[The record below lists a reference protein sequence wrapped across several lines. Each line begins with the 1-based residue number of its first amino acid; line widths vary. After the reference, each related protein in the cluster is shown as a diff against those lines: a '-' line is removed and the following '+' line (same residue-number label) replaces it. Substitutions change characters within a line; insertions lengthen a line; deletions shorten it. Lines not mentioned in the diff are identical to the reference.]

1 MEGNEQVERRREKV
15 CRRRRRRETKENTVT
30 ITVKV
35 QYSAAGTAYVKL
47 LFSLPQPSSAGHDI
61 HA

>member
-1 MEGNEQVERRREKV
+1 MGGNEQVESQREKV
-15 CRRRRRRETKENTVT
+15 RRRRRRETKENTVT